1 MRERERV
8 REREKECE
16 RREREREWYVDNLHL
31 VVVVLDSD
39 DLPVLPVE
47 QVHVLNIILQLYVLS
62 ILYLDLSIYLSI

>member
-1 MRERERV
+1 MRE
-8 REREKECE
+8 K
-16 RREREREWYVDNLHL
+16 REREWYVDNLHL

-47 QVHVLNIILQLYVLS
+47 QVHVLNIILQPYVLS